1 MTRQLEVITLTHL
14 AIMILPIAAALLT
27 YRMIGAS
34 IRRASHALG
43 RMLLQLTLIG
53 YLLVFLFESESSSL
67 IILALAVMLAA
78 ASWIALDATGTKT
91 LRGYCNVFVAVSTA
105 SLVVLFLVTQGV
117 LRITPWYAPH
127 TLIPLAGMI
136 FSNSMNAVSLTAERY
151 GAEVHRGQT
160 PPVAKISAFEASLIP
175 VTNSLFAVGLVAL
188 PGMMTGQILAGI
200 DPLVAARYQIM
211 VMTMIFSSSVFASAI
226 YLHLLKYDQAE
237 LLPSGDDI
245 RA

>member
-1 MTRQLEVITLTHL
+1 MARQLEVITLAHL

-27 YRMIGAS
+27 YRMVGAS
-34 IRRASHALG
+34 MRRASHALG

-53 YLLVFLFESESSSL
+53 YLLVFLFESERSSP
-67 IILALAVMLAA
+67 IILALGVMLAA

-91 LRGYCNVFVAVSTA
+91 IRGYCEVFAAVAIA

-136 FSNSMNAVSLTAERY
+136 FSNSMNAVSLTAERFS
-151 GAEVHRGQT
+151 AELHRGQT
-160 PPVAKISAFEASLIP
+160 RPVAKVYAFEASLIP

-211 VMTMIFSSSVFASAI
+211 VMTMIFSSSVFASAM
-226 YLHLLKYDQAE
+226 YLQLMNR
-237 LLPSGDDI
+237 S
-245 RA
+245 